1 MLRHMR
7 PAWHERVKIG
17 NDPGVRVLIGLDSSD
32 ASQHAARTAVQLL
45 NDFPDVEYLCV
56 NVDDTAT
63 AQLSGAGGFGS
74 VMPLGPVPAWPP
86 PEVAKPPPVDSSAVP
101 EGELLQ
107 ETGEPV
113 TEICRAADEHD
124 VDLIVV
130 GSHHKGVLERLVD
143 PSVLPRLLRCST
155 RPVLVVPAPD

>member
-1 MLRHMR
+1 
-7 PAWHERVKIG
+7 
-17 NDPGVRVLIGLDSSD
+17 VRVLIGLDRSE
-32 ASQHAARTAVQLL
+32 ASQHAARVAVELL
-45 NDFPDVEYLCV
+45 SAVPDVEYLCV
-56 NVDDTAT
+56 NVDDTAA
-63 AQLSGAGGFGS
+63 AQLAGAGAFGS

-86 PEVAKPPPVDSSAVP
+86 PEVGHPPPVDTSAVP
-101 EGELLQ
+101 EGEVLR

-113 TEICRAADEHD
+113 TEICRAADEHQ